1 MYKKKHMTQ
10 QVGFILGMQDRS
22 VIQMTARLLNY
33 KKINYSSLLEYQ
45 TKEQKPHDHTNERR
59 RKEV

>member
-1 MYKKKHMTQ
+1 MTQ
-10 QVGFILGMQDRS
+10 QVGFILGMQDCS